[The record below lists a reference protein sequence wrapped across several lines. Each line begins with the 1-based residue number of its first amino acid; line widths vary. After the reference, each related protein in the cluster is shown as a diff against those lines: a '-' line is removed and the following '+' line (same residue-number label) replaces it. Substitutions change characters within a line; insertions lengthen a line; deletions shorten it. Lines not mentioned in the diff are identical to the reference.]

1 MQLNTP
7 ERGGEMPLPY
17 ELAEAGR
24 SQTFSIVVGDDV
36 ESARREQALADTWLR
51 LTCRE
56 WDPGLV
62 EASVSLNGQLLD
74 SGHRIELPSSTT
86 VTFRDVPVVQGTNRI
101 EVALDRM
108 DGPDCLRIEGIELVI
123 AYS

>member
-7 ERGGEMPLPY
+7 DQGGEMPLPY
-17 ELAEAGR
+17 ELAEAGQ
-24 SQTFSIVVGDDV
+24 SQAFSIVVGDEV
-36 ESARREQALADTWLR
+36 ESARREQAVADTWLR
-51 LTCRE
+51 ITCRE
-56 WDPGLV
+56 YDPALV
-62 EASVSLNGQLLD
+62 EASVSLNGQLLED
-74 SGHRIELPSSTT
+74 GHRIELPSSTT
-86 VTFRDVPVVQGTNRI
+86 VTFRDIPVVQGTNRI